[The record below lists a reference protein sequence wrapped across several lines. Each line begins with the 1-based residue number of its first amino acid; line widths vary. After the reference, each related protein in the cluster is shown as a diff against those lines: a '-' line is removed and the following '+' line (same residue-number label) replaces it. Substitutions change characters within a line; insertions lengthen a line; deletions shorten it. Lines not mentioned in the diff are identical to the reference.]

1 MQRRMWAR
9 TRSALWWWMGRT
21 LRSTDLRQPEGALDA
36 GEALVGA
43 DGVVGVE
50 AFGLDVGADDVDA
63 VELLFGF
70 ELVLEACEGEGVVGD
85 AGFEVLGDLVAVD
98 DLADADADL
107 VLAAE
112 GAPLPTGGGCDGFEE
127 FFGGGEQLLPL
138 AAALDGEARIA
149 ADDEPFAGEV
159 VALDFGEVPLVDQ
172 GGGAPFCRR

>member
-1 MQRRMWAR
+1 MVVEQEGGEFFSHVPLDVVGEHAEEDVGADAI
-9 TRSALWWWMGRT
+9 RSVVVDG
-21 LRSTDLRQPEGALDA
+21 SDLEVHGFEAAEGAFDA

-70 ELVLEACEGEGVVGD
+70 DLVLEACEGEGVVGD

-112 GAPLPTGGGCDGFEE
+112 GAPLPTGGGCDGLVFRWRRHVRRST
-127 FFGGGEQLLPL
+127 
-138 AAALDGEARIA
+138 ARP
-149 ADDEPFAGEV
+149 DCG
-159 VALDFGEVPLVDQ
+159 
-172 GGGAPFCRR
+172 RR